1 MKTST
6 KPMFVGLMLFVALTA
21 SAGGFKLKT
30 AKPVGQTLSVA
41 INAGLPLTLTW
52 GDGTTEELYT
62 TGQLQDITI
71 KDAALTVSTEKDI
84 TSLYLAD
91 NELTELNV
99 AASAAKLRRLICP
112 NNQLKTLNVGACPE
126 LVTLDCQGNELSTLS
141 IVSTVMEELNVA
153 DNKLSANGLRNSGNM
168 VSLVCGGNKF
178 TDVNYLTSMVDL
190 ESLFCQ
196 DNQITSLALTKLVK
210 LRNLVASG
218 NRISTLNTGVLEN
231 LQNIWVSGN
240 RLKSLD
246 LAKAAKLEGLVV
258 AENQLTEI
266 LWTRSCS
273 STFKYMDLSN
283 NGLFFNSFPTIYN
296 QLSQKYSVDGAVGPQ
311 EPFQLLND
319 IDVNVRSEALKTYFY
334 QNAWNTSTQLALTL
348 TDGDG
353 TELVAD
359 EDYTYNSSLYR
370 FTFLKPHTDVV
381 ITATSKNYPGVV
393 LTSVPF
399 NVIDPAGI
407 EGAEVVSE
415 LTIENA
421 DVYDL
426 QGRKVSVA
434 KASQL
439 LKGIYV
445 VNGKKIIM
453 K

>member
-1 MKTST
+1 MKITIQSMLVGMLLLTSI
-6 KPMFVGLMLFVALTA
+6 TA

-41 INAGLPLTLTW
+41 MNAGLSLTLTW
-52 GDGTTEELYT
+52 GDGSTESLYT

-71 KDAALTVSTEKDI
+71 KDASLTVSTEKDI

-99 AASAAKLRRLICP
+99 TQSAAKLRRLICP
-112 NNQLKTLNVGACPE
+112 NNLLSTLNLGGCTE
-126 LVTLDCQGNELSTLS
+126 LVTLDCAGNQLSVLN
-141 IVSTVMEELNVA
+141 IVSTKMEELNVA
-153 DNKLSANGLRNSGNM
+153 DNQLSANGLRSSGNM
-168 VSLVCGGNKF
+168 ASLVCGGNKM
-178 TDVNYLTSMVDL
+178 TTVNYLTDMSNL
-190 ESLFCQ
+190 ESLFCH
-196 DNQITSLALTKLVK
+196 DNQITSLALTKLVN
-210 LRNLVASG
+210 LRNLVMSG
-218 NRISTLNTGVLEN
+218 NKISMLNTSALEN
-231 LQNIWVSGN
+231 LQNIWGSGN

-246 LAKAAKLEGLVV
+246 LTKAAKLEGLVV
-258 AENQLTEI
+258 AENQLKEI

-283 NGLFFNSFPTIYN
+283 NSLFFNSFPTIFN
-296 QLSQKYSVDGAVGPQ
+296 QLSQKYSVDGVVGPQ

-319 IDVNVRSEALKTYFY
+319 IDVNVPSEALKTYFY
-334 QNAWNTSTQLALTL
+334 QNGWNTSTQLALSL
-348 TDGDG
+348 ADGDG
-353 TELVAD
+353 TELLAD

-370 FTFLKPHTDVV
+370 FTFLKPHTGVV
-381 ITATSKNYPGVV
+381 ITATSKNYPDLV

-407 EGAEVVSE
+407 KGAVVASG

-426 QGRKVSVA
+426 QGRKVSVSR
-434 KASQL
+434 ASQL
-439 LKGIYV
+439 PKGIYV